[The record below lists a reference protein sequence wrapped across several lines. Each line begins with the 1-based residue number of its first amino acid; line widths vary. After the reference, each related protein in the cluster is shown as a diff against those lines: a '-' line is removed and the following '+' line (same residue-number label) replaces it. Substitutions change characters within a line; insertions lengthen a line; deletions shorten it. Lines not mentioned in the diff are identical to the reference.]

1 MASLTLHN
9 VSKIYTQK
17 GRADNRAVKSVNLGV
32 DDGEI
37 VSLLGSSGCGK
48 TSTLR
53 MIAGFESVSE
63 GTIRIGS
70 KPINLL
76 KPAERNVAM
85 AFEGYALYPPLTV
98 YNNIAFS
105 LLRGKTP
112 RDEARKRVTYVA
124 ELLEITDILESYP
137 PELSGGQQQRVSLA
151 RALVR
156 EADLYL
162 LDEPMSQLEPQ
173 LRALLRGRVKEYLIQ
188 HKMTSVFV
196 THDQTEAVALSDRI
210 AVMSGGVLQ
219 QFASPE
225 DLKERPANLFVAGF
239 IGEPAMNLLPATL
252 SRRDGQLQAVVA
264 ATADQKPSQSPEAFR
279 VNFGEVQAFASLA
292 HLPEGHAVHLGVRP
306 HKVVLG
312 AQATASAAEPDATPL
327 GGHLRGALAF
337 NQWQGDQSHVGIELG
352 GHVLLVVTDGAVD
365 LAEGRPVEVTLPLEC
380 LHLFDSASEMALLHG
395 PALA

>member
-17 GRADNRAVKSVNLGV
+17 GRADNRAVKSVNMLV

-37 VSLLGSSGCGK
+37 ISLLGSSGCGK

-105 LLRGKTP
+105 LLRAKTP
-112 RDEARKRVTYVA
+112 RDEARQRVNYVA
-124 ELLEITDILESYP
+124 ELLEITDILESFP

-156 EADLYL
+156 PADLYL

-252 SRRDGQLQAVVA
+252 SREGGQLQAVVGAKANGA
-264 ATADQKPSQSPEAFR
+264 APALR
-279 VNFGEVQAFASLA
+279 VSFGDAQAFASLA

-312 AQATASAAEPDATPL
+312 AQAAAPGGVSL
-327 GGHLRGALAF
+327 GGRVRGALAF

-365 LAEGRPVEVTLPLEC
+365 LADGQQVDVTLPLDC

-395 PALA
+395 AAMA